1 MDNSILKVNDSGLKS
16 ELEKMFSRVKVLVE
30 KFNISKDEN
39 KFLKEKIK
47 ELEHSLSD
55 AEIKVSNRNSELLTK
70 DKEITDFKYK
80 LLDERKNKVS
90 GEDKAQLKS
99 RIRELMVR
107 LDTHLEQ
114 KTNNNY

>member
-1 MDNSILKVNDSGLKS
+1 MDNQILKVNDQGLKS

-30 KFNISKDEN
+30 KYNLTRDEN
-39 KFLKEKIK
+39 KLLKEKLH

-55 AEIKVSNRNSELLTK
+55 AEIKVSNRNSELLVK
-70 DKEITDFKYK
+70 DKEITDLKNK
-80 LLDERKNKVS
+80 VLEERKNKVS

-107 LDTHLEQ
+107 LDSHLEQ
-114 KTNNNY
+114 KTNNNF

>member
-1 MDNSILKVNDSGLKS
+1 MDNSILKVNDSGLKN
-16 ELEKMFSRVKVLVE
+16 ELEKMFSKVKVLVE

-39 KFLKEKIK
+39 KLLKEKVK
-47 ELEHSLSD
+47 ELEHALND
-55 AEIKVSNRNSELLTK
+55 AEIEVSNRNSELLAK
-70 DKEITDFKYK
+70 DKEITDLKNK
-80 LLDERKNKVS
+80 ILEERKNKVS

-114 KTNNNY
+114 KTNNNF